1 MALENVCFGIW
12 NCNAGL
18 FIGNSSSLINF
29 QIKCLPHYLI
39 HLNNVSD
46 PSSIQLWRYED
57 PHLGP
62 RKMPAF
68 NNPTEGAVRIED
80 NAVFCVD
87 VENSKVEISVNG
99 TRNLIGSQIMYIV
112 Q

>member
-1 MALENVCFGIW
+1 
-12 NCNAGL
+12 
-18 FIGNSSSLINF
+18 
-29 QIKCLPHYLI
+29 
-39 HLNNVSD
+39 
-46 PSSIQLWRYED
+46 
-57 PHLGP
+57 
-62 RKMPAF
+62 
-68 NNPTEGAVRIED
+68 VRIED